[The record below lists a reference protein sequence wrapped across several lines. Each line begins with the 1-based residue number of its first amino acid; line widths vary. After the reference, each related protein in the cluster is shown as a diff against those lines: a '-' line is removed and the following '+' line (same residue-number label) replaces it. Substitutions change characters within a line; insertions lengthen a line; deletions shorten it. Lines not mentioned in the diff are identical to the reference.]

1 MPIHSARRSPERVQV
16 FAALRRKKPARALK
30 RMRYPPRMSESLSI
44 TLGEYAARRTK
55 LLKQLKDCVGLVFA
69 GDADASIH
77 GEFRAHAN
85 FEYLT
90 GITNEAGAILLLDP
104 QNPIEDRRVLLFLK
118 PLNPE
123 LEKWDGF
130 RMEISSALKAQYG
143 IKTVMRTTAFARF
156 LLEATKRSKRFALLH
171 SLAPHTAPVSP
182 DLDVFRKCAERIPGA
197 SIVDQSQLL
206 AVMRAAK
213 SKAEI
218 ALMQRAADVTAAGYS
233 AVLKQLKPGMTEFD
247 VQEVIEHGYR
257 SNGSRR
263 AAYHTIAG
271 GGFNATVLHYHGN
284 RAPLASG
291 DLILIDSG
299 ADFNGYACDVTR
311 TFPVNGKFTKR
322 QREIYS
328 IVLDAQLAAIAA
340 TKAGVTFASID
351 KAARDVITKAGYAD
365 AFFHG
370 TGHHLGLE
378 VHDITPDG
386 VIPENAVV
394 TIEPGIYLP
403 SENFGVRIE
412 DDILVTKKSG
422 GTNLTAA
429 IPKSIDA
436 IERAMFGRS

>member
-1 MPIHSARRSPERVQV
+1 MSDSP
-16 FAALRRKKPARALK
+16 
-30 RMRYPPRMSESLSI
+30 SI
-44 TLGEYAARRTK
+44 TLDAFASRRTK
-55 LLKQLKDCVGLVFA
+55 LLKQLKDSVGLVFA
-69 GDADASIH
+69 GDMDASIH
-77 GEFRAHAN
+77 GEFRANAN

-90 GITNEAGAILLLDP
+90 GVSNEAGAILLLDP
-104 QNPIEDRRVLLFLK
+104 QHPIEDRRVILFLK

-130 RMEISSALKAQYG
+130 RMEISAALKAQYG
-143 IKTVMRTTAFARF
+143 MKTVMRTTAFARF
-156 LLEATKRSKRFALLH
+156 LLEATKRAKRFSLLH
-171 SLAPHTAPVSP
+171 PLAAHTAAVSP
-182 DLDVFRKCAERIPGA
+182 DLEVFRKCAERIPGS

-206 AVMRAAK
+206 AIMRASK
-213 SKAEI
+213 SAAEI
-218 ALMQRAADVTAAGYS
+218 KLMQRAADITTAGYS
-233 AVLKQLKPGMTEFD
+233 AVLKQLKPGLNEFD
-247 VQEVIEHGYR
+247 VQEIIEHGYR
-257 SNGSRR
+257 SNGARR
-263 AAYHTIAG
+263 TAYHTIAG

-299 ADFNGYACDVTR
+299 AEFNGYACDVTR

-340 TKAGVTFASID
+340 TKAGATFASID

-386 VIPENAVV
+386 VIPENAVI

-403 SENFGVRIE
+403 NENFGIRIE
-412 DDILVTKKSG
+412 DDILVTKKAG
-422 GTNLTAA
+422 GVNLTAA
-429 IPKSIDA
+429 IPKTMEA
-436 IERAMFGRS
+436 IERAMRAN